1 MKKGTNFT
9 LIELLVVI
17 AIITILAA
25 MLLPGLGRSRE
36 VAKNIG
42 CVSNLKQIGLALELY
57 RVDNKTRYP
66 DAGVIGS
73 WDIAT
78 SAVKQANFRRGV
90 GQDDGAGGGPERY
103 GLHATLAAYI
113 SNNKTT
119 TSKSN
124 TWICPAAKP
133 DMQAYGNTYFWYSS
147 VLNGLSKSNG
157 KNQSGT
163 EAKTVAITLFYTM
176 LVGDNYIYNPLPTGS
191 AAAGNITF
199 SPQANP
205 HKALIPATQTAAT
218 GINYL
223 VVGNVVVPQWKR
235 TILSTGKSL

>member
-25 MLLPGLGRSRE
+25 LLLPGLGRSRN

-42 CVSNLKQIGLALELY
+42 CVSNLKQIGLAIELY

-66 DAGVIGS
+66 DAVVMGS
-73 WDIAT
+73 WDAAT
-78 SAVKQANFRRGV
+78 ATVKQANFRRGV
-90 GQDDGAGGGPERY
+90 GQDDGAGGGPEKY
-103 GLHATLAAYI
+103 GLHAVLSAYI
-113 SNNKTT
+113 SNATT
-119 TSKSN
+119 TAKNN
-124 TWICPAAKP
+124 TWICPAATQT
-133 DMQAYGNTYFWYSS
+133 MQAYGNSYFWYSS
-147 VLNGLSKSNG
+147 TFNGLSKSNG

-163 EAKTVAITLFYTM
+163 GAKTAAITLFYTM
-176 LVGDNYIYNPLPTGS
+176 LVGDNYVYNPLPTGG
-191 AAAGNITF
+191 AANTCT
-199 SPQANP
+199 QLDVYENP
-205 HKALIPATQTAAT
+205 HKSLIPANQTAAT

-235 TILSTGKSL
+235 TILSSGKSL

>member
-1 MKKGTNFT
+1 MNKKTNFT

-25 MLLPGLGRSRE
+25 LLLPGLGRSRN

-42 CVSNLKQIGLALELY
+42 CVSNLKQIGLAIELY

-78 SAVKQANFRRGV
+78 AAVKQANFRRGV
-90 GQDDGAGGGPERY
+90 GQDDGAGGGPETL
-103 GLHATLAAYI
+103 GLHAALSAYI
-113 SNNKTT
+113 SSTT
-119 TSKSN
+119 KASKNN
-124 TWICPAAKP
+124 TWICPAAPP

-147 VLNGLSKSNG
+147 VFNGLSKSNG

-163 EAKTVAITLFYTM
+163 EAKTAAITLFYTM
-176 LVGDNYIYNPLPTGS
+176 LVGDNYIYNPLPTNGP
-191 AAAGNITF
+191 ANTCTQF
-199 SPQANP
+199 TPQANP
-205 HKALIPATQTAAT
+205 HKSLIPANQTAAT

-235 TILSTGKSL
+235 TILSSGKSL